1 MVDRRLERSIQKL
14 FGDRTR
20 INEVDLRPITD
31 GLETLGGKLAFP
43 LKLAGL
49 VYSELRYE
57 RWRRGPGRSARLER
71 PVLMYGMPHSGTSVA
86 MRLFASHPDVANL
99 SEANTILQPQGYFDF
114 REGETVRT
122 AAEATPQETRRLHQ
136 RFEFQ
141 RQRRGKAR
149 FINKSPMNSVR
160 LDFLR
165 AVFPDAY
172 FIHIIRDG
180 RGVINSLV
188 NEHPE
193 DEVNAHNRLP
203 VERRV
208 NPFPGPKPAN
218 WRSLLRDDIIEQFAL
233 QWNEVV
239 GFALAEEKRLGLNVI
254 HLKYEDLAADNR
266 GSMEKLFEFAG
277 IRTDPQTLAHLREK
291 VDNRNVKWKKRLGPE
306 DQERINRIIGPL
318 QKELGYLD

>member
-1 MVDRRLERSIQKL
+1 MERKLERGIQEF
-14 FGDRTR
+14 FGNRVR

-31 GLETLGGKLAFP
+31 GLGTLGGKLAFP
-43 LKLAGL
+43 FRLAGL

-57 RWRRGPGRSARLER
+57 LWRRTAGREARLEK

-99 SEANTILQPQGYFDF
+99 SEANTILQPLGYFDWQN
-114 REGETVRT
+114 GETVRT
-122 AAEATPQETRRLHQ
+122 AAEATPQEIRRLHQ

-141 RQRRGKAR
+141 RQRKNKAL

-160 LDFLR
+160 LDFLN

-180 RGVINSLV
+180 RAVINSLV

-193 DEVNAHNRLP
+193 DQVNLHNRRP
-203 VERRV
+203 VVQRH

-233 QWNEVV
+233 QWVEVV
-239 GFALAEEKRLGLNVI
+239 GFALEEEKRLGLNVI
-254 HLKYEDLAADNR
+254 HLRYEDLAANNR
-266 GSMEKLFEFAG
+266 ASMVKLFEFTGLRADEESVG
-277 IRTDPQTLAHLREK
+277 HLREK
-291 VDNRNVKWKKRLGPE
+291 VDNRNYKWKEKLSSETVKMITEIQGPVL
-306 DQERINRIIGPL
+306 RG
-318 QKELGYLD
+318 LGYEV